1 MDGISTFDLV
11 IGAIIFFLGLKG
23 LIDGFVKEFFG
34 LAGIIGG
41 IYYGSRYAESVGR
54 WISDN
59 IFEIKNEAALSF
71 VGFIVALAVIWVS
84 MVILANLV
92 TKLTHASGAGSINR
106 ILGLLFGWTKIFLIF
121 SVLVYAASSI
131 EFTKNIVQKYTKNSQ
146 LYPLMVKTGGYI
158 INLKPQDFVAK
169 PLAKESVR
177 AAKNLEK
184 NVVDEAVKNTLKG
197 IENNITKGAT
207 H

>member
-1 MDGISTFDLV
+1 MDGISTFDLI

-41 IYYGSRYAESVGR
+41 IYFGSRYAQNVGK

-84 MVILANLV
+84 MVVLANLV

-106 ILGLLFGWTKIFLIF
+106 ILGLLFGWAKIFLIF

-131 EFTKNIVQKYTKNSQ
+131 EFTKKIVQKYTKNSQ
-146 LYPLMVKTGGYI
+146 LYPLMIQTGGYI
-158 INLKPQDFVAK
+158 INLKPQDFVAE
-169 PLAKESVR
+169 PLANKGKKAANELQKSVV
-177 AAKNLEK
+177 N
-184 NVVDEAVKNTLKG
+184 EAVQDTIQK